1 MKTHVEYIVVYTTE
15 SGKVIVENK
24 SSMFDYKLS
33 LEGAL
38 DWLQIERPSGEHV
51 GITKL
56 QYIDA
61 KEAFKNALVKLLKEH
76 EVTVESRYG
85 KVHFIHKDWALTIN
99 DDE

>member
-1 MKTHVEYIVVYTTE
+1 MKTRVEYIVVYTTKDGE
-15 SGKVIVENK
+15 TIVENK
-24 SSMFDYKLS
+24 SSMFDYKLD
-33 LEGAL
+33 LKGAL

-76 EVTVESRYG
+76 KVKAESRYG
-85 KVHFIHKDWALTIN
+85 KVHFIHRNWALTIN